1 MKEVFVYNG
10 YRYVWIK
17 YMDAYAVYKDRNGRE
32 RASDLVA
39 YEAPED
45 IEREMNEASNVARY
59 A

>member
-39 YEAPED
+39 YNDAES
-45 IEREMNEASNVARY
+45 IEGEINEASNVARY